1 MSIRTENIMYI
12 YGEGTAFKTLALEN
26 VNVTINKGEFVG
38 IIGHTGSG
46 KSTLIQLLNGLEKP
60 NLGSVYVN
68 DIKIGEDKSQLKS
81 IRQTVGLVFQYPEYQ
96 LFEETVEKDVAFGPN
111 NLKLS
116 ESEIKERVKTSL
128 ESVGFVY
135 NEIKDQSPF
144 DLSGGQK
151 RRVAIAG
158 VLAMKPDYLIL
169 DEPTAGLDPS
179 GRNEIFEQI
188 TSLHKKNNQTVILV
202 SHSMED
208 VARLVSKVIV
218 LYKGKVHM
226 QGTPKEIYR
235 NAEELKKIGLGVPQV
250 VEIVNELKER
260 GFNLKD
266 DIITVEEAKTE
277 IIKEL
282 RKQSVIK
289 TFNTSEELKNNSS
302 SYSMMSQSD
311 MTGGHKNA

>member
-1 MSIRTENIMYI
+1 MSIKVENITYI
-12 YGEGTAFKTLALEN
+12 YGEGTPFKTVALDG
-26 VNVTINKGEFVG
+26 VNLNIEHGEFIG

-60 NLGSVYVN
+60 ATGQIIV
-68 DIKIGEDKSQLKS
+68 DEKIVGANKSELRK

-96 LFEETVEKDVAFGPN
+96 LFEETVEKDVAFGPV
-111 NLKLS
+111 NLDLP
-116 ESEIKERVKTSL
+116 ENEINKRVKEAL
-128 ESVGFVY
+128 EAVGFNY
-135 NEIKDQSPF
+135 EEIKDQSPF

-169 DEPTAGLDPS
+169 DEPTAGLDPA

-188 TSLHKKNNQTVILV
+188 KKLHKLNKQTVILV

-208 VARLVSKVIV
+208 VAKLVEKVIV

-226 QGTPKEIYR
+226 QGTPKEVYK
-235 NAEELKKIGLGVPQV
+235 NAEELVRIGLGVPQIVEV
-250 VEIVNELKER
+250 VSELRKR
-260 GFNLKD
+260 GFNIKD

-282 RKQSVIK
+282 RRQ
-289 TFNTSEELKNNSS
+289 KNV
-302 SYSMMSQSD
+302 
-311 MTGGHKNA
+311 